1 MGLNIVRKNDIP
13 EKQTYNQFATIT
25 KYFKKYKWYLVVGG
39 VAVVLSNV
47 LILIIPYISK
57 LIFDALEAD
66 KGSSVILKYVIISF
80 GLAVFSGVFRF
91 TMRRTIIWM
100 SRYIEY
106 DLREEM
112 FSHLLKL
119 SPTFYYQNRTGDLMA
134 RMTNDLEAV
143 RRMIGPG
150 VMYIS
155 DTILKLTISF
165 AFMIYLSPRLSLYA
179 FIPLVVLPFAVYKI
193 GNLLHIRSMK
203 VQNKFAEITATAQE
217 NLAGIRVIK
226 AYRQEK
232 EETENF
238 SRLSNDYIDL
248 NMSLAKVQGLFFP
261 SMRLVAGV
269 SYLVVFYFGGL
280 DIIKGNLQLGDVVAF
295 FGYLSM
301 ILWPMIAIGW
311 VTSLYQRGKASL
323 IRINRILST
332 TPVIKN
338 RGNNSYQKPMQ
349 GKIEFKN
356 LSFGYNG
363 HPVIDNID
371 LTITPGQTVGLVSM
385 TGGGKTTLVS
395 LLARLFPVKRGQLFI
410 DDVDINDWDLKS
422 LRGQIG
428 FATQEPFLF
437 SDTIEE
443 NIRFGLQNISHEQI
457 VKVTDIAALD
467 KDISAFPDGYKTIV
481 GERGITLSGGQKQRV
496 TIARALLTNPA
507 ILILDDT
514 TSSVDTETEE
524 QINRRI
530 KSFLKNRTSI
540 IISHRVSSVKDADL
554 ILYVYEGKIVEQ
566 GTHRQLL
573 KQNGHYAQ
581 LHKMQLLEKE
591 LEQL

>member
-1 MGLNIVRKNDIP
+1 MRKNDIP

-457 VKVTDIAALD
+457 VKVTNIAALD

-524 QINRRI
+524 KINRRI

>member
-1 MGLNIVRKNDIP
+1 MRKNDIP

-457 VKVTDIAALD
+457 VKVTNIAALD